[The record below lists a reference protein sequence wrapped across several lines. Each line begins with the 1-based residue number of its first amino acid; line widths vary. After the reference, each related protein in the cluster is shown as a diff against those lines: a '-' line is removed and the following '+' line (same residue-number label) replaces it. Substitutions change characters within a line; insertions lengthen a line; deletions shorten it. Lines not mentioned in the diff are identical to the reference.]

1 MKIAVLS
8 INIGDYVVFWKEFYE
23 SAKKNFMTD
32 AELSFYVFTDNISKI
47 EDESG
52 NDVYCIYQ
60 EDMGWPFNTMKRFHL
75 FAKITNQLLEYD
87 YVFFA
92 NANAKFVSKID
103 TKLIDTSKL
112 YIMAEHPGFHGKRN
126 EDKPFERNTKSNAY
140 VSLDN
145 GKFYVQGAFYGGKSK
160 EFVDMIRFLDDETE
174 KDLSKNIIAIWHDE
188 SFLNMFVS
196 KNLDKCQILGW
207 QYLYYEERVFPYRP
221 VILLRDKRKYI
232 TNKNGRFKNQN
243 YKVEYFKLFLRNIK
257 WKFLILLHIKK
268 LEENIVQDNQY
279 RNNNVTYK
287 AGE

>member
-1 MKIAVLS
+1 
-8 INIGDYVVFWKEFYE
+8 
-23 SAKKNFMTD
+23 
-32 AELSFYVFTDNISKI
+32 
-47 EDESG
+47 
-52 NDVYCIYQ
+52 
-60 EDMGWPFNTMKRFHL
+60 
-75 FAKITNQLLEYD
+75 
-87 YVFFA
+87 
-92 NANAKFVSKID
+92 
-103 TKLIDTSKL
+103 
-112 YIMAEHPGFHGKRN
+112 
-126 EDKPFERNTKSNAY
+126 
-140 VSLDN
+140 
-145 GKFYVQGAFYGGKSK
+145 
-160 EFVDMIRFLDDETE
+160 
-174 KDLSKNIIAIWHDE
+174 
-188 SFLNMFVS
+188 MFVS